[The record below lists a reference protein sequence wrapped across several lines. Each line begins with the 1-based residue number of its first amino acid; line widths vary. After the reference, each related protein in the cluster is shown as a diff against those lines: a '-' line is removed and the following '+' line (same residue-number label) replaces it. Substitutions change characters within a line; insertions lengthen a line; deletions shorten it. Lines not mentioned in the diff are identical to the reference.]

1 MDVKAR
7 LETLMSERGL
17 TMYRL
22 AKEADIPWSTLRNIF
37 KRGTDPSVNT
47 LESICSGMGIT
58 LHEFFNTTDP
68 IETDQAQH
76 RMVWQ
81 WLRLNR
87 KDRGL
92 VADLVDSLSQKG
104 A

>member
-1 MDVKAR
+1 MKAR
-7 LETLMSERGL
+7 LETLMAERSL

-22 AKEADIPWSTLRNIF
+22 AKEANIPWSTLCNIF

-47 LESICSGMGIT
+47 LDSICSGMGIT
-58 LHEFFNTTDP
+58 LYEFFNANDP
-68 IETDQAQH
+68 IETDQTQH

-81 WLRLNR
+81 WSRLNR

-92 VADLVDSLSQKG
+92 VADLVDCLSQKG